1 MTLVRLNKT
10 DSGSDFLIVNLQMV
24 TSVEGR
30 SFKDAQEE
38 HQARVFFSDGRSIN
52 LVGADADRVIA
63 ALEDF
68 AGYPR
73 I

>member
-1 MTLVRLNKT
+1 
-10 DSGSDFLIVNLQMV
+10 MV
-24 TSVEGR
+24 TRVEGR
-30 SFKDAQEE
+30 SVNEEQEE
-38 HQARVFFSDGRSIN
+38 HQARVFFCDGGSMN
-52 LVGADADRVIA
+52 LVGEDADRVIA